1 MLQAPETLNGSTMP
15 DPSADMF
22 SLAMLVVYLMLGRDP
37 FPPEQ
42 FPTAVSVANFTLS
55 GGVC

>member
-1 MLQAPETLNGSTMP
+1 MP

-22 SLAMLVVYLMLGRDP
+22 SLAMLVIYLMLGRDP

-55 GGVC
+55 GGVCDCLSLPLTCT